1 MMTDTQTTS
10 VEDTWPIR
18 TNCAPTL
25 PFLLLPSNFLSADYS
40 ARHARP
46 AIAAKPK
53 APYAFRYPPSGSPAF
68 RTGDLLRYKSVWRV
82 RTPDP
87 ARLRSSDA
95 PLHSARVG
103 SREMSSRRKF
113 LQDPPDPAIIA
124 FAEELGRMLARRE
137 FARLEQTAERLQR
150 DEEGD
155 HGQSC
160 DLRPILIRPAEPSL
174 D

>member
-1 MMTDTQTTS
+1 MTDTQTTS
-10 VEDTWPIR
+10 ADDLAQFVPIVR
-18 TNCAPTL
+18 QHYLFYYYLRIFFQLTIRLGMLGLRL
-25 PFLLLPSNFLSADYS
+25 PQSRKLL
-40 ARHARP
+40 
-46 AIAAKPK
+46 
-53 APYAFRYPPSGSPAF
+53 YAFRYPPSESPAC
-68 RTGDLLRYKSVWRV
+68 RTGDLLRYKSVWRA

-95 PLHSARVG
+95 PLHSARLG

-137 FARLEQTAERLQR
+137 FARLEQPAERLQR